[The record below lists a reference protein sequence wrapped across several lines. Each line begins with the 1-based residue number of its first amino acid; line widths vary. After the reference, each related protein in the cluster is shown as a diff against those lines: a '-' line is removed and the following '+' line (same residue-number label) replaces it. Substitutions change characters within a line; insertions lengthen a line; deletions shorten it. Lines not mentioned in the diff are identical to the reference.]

1 MLTISSFV
9 IFIMPSSVNLRTTMC
24 EPVTKKYIPQ
34 LGAKIYKLF
43 LYKWSLQWIFFIKM
57 ILAMNY
63 PHTNDPCNELSSY
76 KWSLQWIILVQM
88 ILAMNCPR
96 KNGPCD
102 ELSSYKSSSRWIVL
116 VQMILAMNCPHTN
129 HLRYELSSYKWYLQW
144 TVFVQMILSMNC
156 LHKNYPCNELSSY
169 KWSLQWIVLIRII
182 FAMNCPC
189 TNDPCNNRQFK
200 VQNFHR
206 ASDKLNVLLSINP
219 RDLVCISCPEKHAF
233 VLPDS
238 AGTAEHPGGGW
249 WISRSAS
256 GIRKKSGSSSAR
268 R

>member
-1 MLTISSFV
+1 MNF
-9 IFIMPSSVNLRTTMC
+9 PRT
-24 EPVTKKYIPQ
+24 
-34 LGAKIYKLF
+34 
-43 LYKWSLQWIFFIKM
+43 
-57 ILAMNY
+57 NY
-63 PHTNDPCNELSSY
+63 PCNELSSY
-76 KWSLQWIILVQM
+76 KWSLRWIVLKQIHDPCNELFMYKWSLQGIVHVQM

-96 KNGPCD
+96 
-102 ELSSYKSSSRWIVL
+102 
-116 VQMILAMNCPHTN
+116 TN
-129 HLRYELSSYKWYLQW
+129 D
-144 TVFVQMILSMNC
+144 
-156 LHKNYPCNELSSY
+156 PCNKLSSY

-189 TNDPCNNRQFK
+189 TNDLCNNRQFE

-206 ASDKLNVLLSINP
+206 ASDKLNVSLSINP

-238 AGTAEHPGGGW
+238 AVTAEHPGGGW

-256 GIRKKSGSSSAR
+256 GIREKSGSSSAR